1 MIALTIVMIVLACL
15 ILNSCHRVP
24 ANNFGEPRWF
34 GRRSRRTV
42 SKDGKGGIYFYVPGI
57 LGGSIEP
64 ASLVPVDIPNLK
76 VKFLTRNTFDED
88 VATATNKN
96 KGRLEATATCYFQY
110 AANSR
115 MEDSGGHNTFL
126 GSSVDAIQRNIEA
139 SLESKMGAFGAL
151 IGSHELNDIRK
162 PIEDFILASLH
173 CTTPPHKSH
182 KTTECGV
189 DRCDLPEQ
197 IPVGESLLR
206 FYQTHWQ
213 KVAEAIKKAKG
224 DPKQHSDIE
233 TANGV
238 DALSFR
244 IKDIDFSLETKK
256 SLAEEAA
263 QRARLAAAENQ
274 LEYMGKVSAK
284 LPQLP
289 QRDVLHAAQI
299 AVGGVPAKIEIIDSD
314 VPVFALKNLGG
325 GVEKAVTT
333 TTTTGDGGKKT
344 GGGRKGGRR

>member
-1 MIALTIVMIVLACL
+1 MIIALTIVLIALTYL
-15 ILNSCHRVP
+15 ILNGCHRVP
-24 ANNFGEPRWF
+24 PNNFGEPRWF

-42 SKDGKGGIYFYVPGI
+42 SKDGKGGLFLYVPGI
-57 LGGSIEP
+57 LGGSIES

-76 VKFLTRNTFDED
+76 VKFLTKNTFDD
-88 VATATNKN
+88 DATTANKN
-96 KGRLEATATCYFQY
+96 RGRLEATATCYFQY

-115 MEDSGGHNTFL
+115 MGDSGGHNIFL
-126 GSSVDAIQRNIEA
+126 GSSADAIQRNIEA
-139 SLESKMGAFGAL
+139 SLESKMGAFGAS
-151 IGSHELNDIRK
+151 IGSHELNDMRK

-173 CTTPPHKSH
+173 CATPPHKNH

-189 DRCDLPEQ
+189 DECDLPEQ
-197 IPVGESLLR
+197 IPVGEDLLR

-213 KVAEAIKKAKG
+213 NVAKVIKTAKG
-224 DPKQHSDIE
+224 DPEQHSDIE

-263 QRARLAAAENQ
+263 QRARLAAADNQ
-274 LEYMGKVSAK
+274 LEYMGKVCTK

-333 TTTTGDGGKKT
+333 TTTTGDSGKKT